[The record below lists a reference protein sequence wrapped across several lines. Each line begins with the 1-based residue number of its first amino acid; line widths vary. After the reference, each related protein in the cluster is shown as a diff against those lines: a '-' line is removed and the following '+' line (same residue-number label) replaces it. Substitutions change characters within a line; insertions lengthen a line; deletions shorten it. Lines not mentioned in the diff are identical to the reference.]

1 MAAGGKAAGT
11 SGVLFSEDAKAENLE
26 EVTEVKEILV
36 VPEIEKKESPATDE
50 YHELWKLVEN
60 EREGSPIH
68 DMDNMKREEWSGL

>member
-36 VPEIEKKESPATDE
+36 VPEIEKKESPATD
-50 YHELWKLVEN
+50 
-60 EREGSPIH
+60 
-68 DMDNMKREEWSGL
+68 